1 MKKTL
6 LTLFCVIFLCA
17 CGTKRQY
24 FEPKQNDGDL
34 SYNDSL
40 KSKIVDW
47 NLVSAKLSNNTAVLK
62 NDLILAE
69 FKLPKNYMLLAY
81 QDGEYFTADKDGN
94 LKIFDSS
101 YNEIYSFQFDA
112 SVVGVASNGDDLALV
127 LANNTIVLANRSLGI
142 KFSQTLT
149 SAPAQDSRA
158 TNPIFLDNIIVY
170 PTLDGKILIL
180 SRNTLQIIKDVVVS
194 AENFFNNVIYL
205 NVIADKLIAATAKKI
220 IVVSPARTL
229 YLDADIKDVALSDDG
244 IFILEKDG
252 TIIKTD
258 YNLRK
263 IAEKKFEFAIFIKS
277 SIYNNSLYIFE
288 KTGYLIKIN
297 LNLDHT
303 QIFKLSQATDKIS
316 FMGNGKFYYG
326 DKILDLL

>member
-47 NLVSAKLSNNTAVLK
+47 NLVSAKLSNNTAILK

-81 QDGEYFTADKDGN
+81 QDGEYFTADNDGN
-94 LKIFDSS
+94 LKIFDGS

-149 SAPAQDSRA
+149 SAPAQDSRT

-277 SIYNNSLYIFE
+277 SIYNDSLYIFE

>member
-1 MKKTL
+1 
-6 LTLFCVIFLCA
+6 
-17 CGTKRQY
+17 
-24 FEPKQNDGDL
+24 
-34 SYNDSL
+34 
-40 KSKIVDW
+40 
-47 NLVSAKLSNNTAVLK
+47 
-62 NDLILAE
+62 
-69 FKLPKNYMLLAY
+69 MLLAY
-81 QDGEYFTADKDGN
+81 QDGEYFTADNNGN
-94 LKIFDSS
+94 LKIFDNS

-149 SAPAQDSRA
+149 SAPAQDSRTA
-158 TNPIFLDNIIVY
+158 NPIFLDNIIVY

-180 SRNTLQIIKDVVVS
+180 SRNNLQIIKDVVIS
-194 AENFFNNVIYL
+194 AENFFNNVIHL
-205 NVIADKLIAATAKKI
+205 SVIGDKLIAATAKKI

-263 IAEKKFEFAIFIKS
+263 IAEK
-277 SIYNNSLYIFE
+277 
-288 KTGYLIKIN
+288 N
-297 LNLDHT
+297 LNLL
-303 QIFKLSQATDKIS
+303 FL
-316 FMGNGKFYYG
+316 
-326 DKILDLL
+326 

>member
-1 MKKTL
+1 MKKIF
-6 LTLFCVIFLCA
+6 LTLFCLIFLCA

-24 FEPKQNDGDL
+24 FEPKQTDGDL
-34 SYNDSL
+34 SHNSNL

-47 NLVSAKLSNNTAVLK
+47 NLVSAKLSNNTAILK
-62 NDLILAE
+62 NNISIDK

-81 QDGEYFTADKDGN
+81 QDGEYFTADNNGN
-94 LKIFDSS
+94 LKIFDNS
-101 YNEIYSFQFDA
+101 YNEIYNFQFDA

-149 SAPAQDSRA
+149 SAPAQDSRTA
-158 TNPIFLDNIIVY
+158 NPIFLDNIIVY

-180 SRNTLQIIKDVVVS
+180 SRNNLQVIKDVVIS
-194 AENFFNNVIYL
+194 AENFFNNVIHL
-205 NVIADKLIAATAKKI
+205 SVIGDKLIAATAKKI
-220 IVVSPARTL
+220 IIVSPARTL

-263 IAEKKFEFAIFIKS
+263 IAEKKFEFATFVKS
-277 SIYNNSLYIFE
+277 NIYNNYLYIFE
-288 KTGYLIKIN
+288 KTGYLIKMN
-297 LNLDHT
+297 LNLDNA
-303 QIFKLSQATDKIS
+303 QVFKLSEAIDKIS

>member
-6 LTLFCVIFLCA
+6 LTLFCLIFLCA

-24 FEPKQNDGDL
+24 FEPKQTDGDL
-34 SYNDSL
+34 SYNSTL
-40 KSKIVDW
+40 KGKIIDW
-47 NLVSAKLSNNTAVLK
+47 NLLSAKLSNNTAILK
-62 NDLILAE
+62 NNISIDK

-81 QDGEYFTADKDGN
+81 QDGEYFIANNDGY

-112 SVVGVASNGDDLALV
+112 SVVGVASSGDDLALV

-149 SAPAQDSRA
+149 PAPAQDSRTA
-158 TNPIFLDNIIVY
+158 NPIFLDNIIVY

-180 SRNTLQIIKDVVVS
+180 SRNNLQIIKDVVIS

-205 NVIADKLIAATAKKI
+205 NIIKDKLIAATAKKI
-220 IVVSPARTL
+220 IVVTPAKTL
-229 YLDADIKDVALSDDG
+229 YLDADIKDVALDDEG

-258 YNLRK
+258 YDLRK
-263 IAEKKFEFAIFIKS
+263 IAEKKFEFAIFVKS
-277 SIYNNSLYIFE
+277 DIYNNSLYIFE
-288 KTGYLIKIN
+288 KTGYLIKMN
-297 LNLDHT
+297 LNLDNT
-303 QIFKLSQATDKIS
+303 QVFKLSKAVDKIS
-316 FMGNGKFYYG
+316 FMGSGKFYYG
-326 DKILDLL
+326 DKILDLP